1 MKKLLAIIFIV
12 LGTVLVCSTLQ
23 SCAGGKR
30 GKYDCPKI

>member
-1 MKKLLAIIFIV
+1 MKKLLAVICII
-12 LGTVLVCSTLQ
+12 LATVLVCSTLQ